1 MFARKFA
8 RTFARTALVI
18 ASAAAVLASVP
29 GTATAAPRT
38 EVVDRSLFDGT
49 PEHTES
55 SLRIDGATAG
65 PLGGYL
71 DMTVGAADGT
81 LPTAFGSC
89 EPVRVST
96 VLTVDPGR
104 IISVRTRGEACAH
117 VVDGSLTV
125 NAGFRDRNVEYQG
138 FGRCKPRLVGEGF
151 MAAAHSQLG
160 GQASFFAT
168 LRRR

>member
-38 EVVDRSLFDGT
+38 ETIDRRAFDAT
-49 PEHTES
+49 PERTES
-55 SLRIDGATAG
+55 SFRVDGATAG

-71 DMTVGAADGT
+71 DMTVRATDGT
-81 LPTAFGSC
+81 LPTSFGSC

-96 VLTVDPGR
+96 VLTVEPGR
-104 IISVRTRGEACAH
+104 VLTVRTHGEACAH
-117 VVDGSLTV
+117 IVDGSLSV
-125 NAGFRDRNVEYQG
+125 NAGFRTRNVEYEG
-138 FGRCKPRLVGEGF
+138 FGRCRPRVVGDGF
-151 MAAAHSQLG
+151 MAAADSQLG

-168 LRRR
+168 LRHR